1 MSNLA
6 INTKRIIE
14 SMKGYPK
21 STLVCASK
29 YLTSDMI
36 EEIFVAG
43 VSNFGENQVQALL
56 KKKQMLEGLNICWHF
71 IGHLQTNKVKQ
82 MINDIDYLHALDR
95 IKLAEVIQKY
105 RTKPLD
111 CFIEVNLGEETTK
124 SGIKKEDLGNF
135 VHLLKEYD
143 KINVVGLMAM
153 GVNGNLDETIAIFKE
168 LVVLKAS
175 YGLKYVSMGMTD
187 DYLVALEL
195 GSDFVRV
202 GRKFIL

>member
-1 MSNLA
+1 MSNLT

-14 SMKGYPK
+14 SMKDYPK

-36 EEIFVAG
+36 EEIFIAG

-56 KKKQMLEGLNICWHF
+56 KKKQELGDLNICWHF

-82 MINDIDYLHALDR
+82 VINDIDYLHALDR
-95 IKLAEVIQKY
+95 IKLADVIQKY

-111 CFIEVNLGEETTK
+111 CFIEVNLGEVNTK

-135 VHLLKEYD
+135 VHLLTEYD

-153 GVNGNLDETIAIFKE
+153 GINGNLDETIAIFKE
-168 LVVLKAS
+168 LVVLKES
-175 YGLKYVSMGMTD
+175 FSLKYVSMGMTD